1 MTINSP
7 IFKIRQEETIL
18 EVEGYNDA
26 RVNLYDDN
34 NVNEEFSYEIEGT
47 DGWIFSSLDISL
59 FSLRCTMAATTLL
72 IARCTSVGV

>member
-1 MTINSP
+1 MIRFWTNKMTINSP

-18 EVEGYNDA
+18 EEEGSNNA
-26 RVNLYDDN
+26 RDNLYDDN
-34 NVNEEFSYEIEGT
+34 NEEFSYEIEGT

-72 IARCTSVGV
+72 K

>member
-18 EVEGYNDA
+18 EEEGSNNA
-26 RVNLYDDN
+26 RDN
-34 NVNEEFSYEIEGT
+34 NEEFSYEIEGT

-72 IARCTSVGV
+72 K

>member
-18 EVEGYNDA
+18 EEEGYNDA
-26 RVNLYDDN
+26 RDNLDDDN
-34 NVNEEFSYEIEGT
+34 NVKKEFSYEIEGT

-72 IARCTSVGV
+72 K

>member
-18 EVEGYNDA
+18 EEEGCNDA
-26 RVNLYDDN
+26 CDNLDDDN
-34 NVNEEFSYEIEGT
+34 NVKKEFSYEIEGT

-72 IARCTSVGV
+72 K

>member
-1 MTINSP
+1 MIRFWTNKMTINSP

-18 EVEGYNDA
+18 EEEGYNDA
-26 RVNLYDDN
+26 RDNLDDDN
-34 NVNEEFSYEIEGT
+34 NVKKEFSYEIEGT

-72 IARCTSVGV
+72 K

>member
-18 EVEGYNDA
+18 EEEGYNDA
-26 RVNLYDDN
+26 RDNLDDDN
-34 NVNEEFSYEIEGT
+34 NVKKEFSYEIEGT

-59 FSLRCTMAATTLL
+59 FSLRCTMVATTLL
-72 IARCTSVGV
+72 K